1 MEAKELRI
9 DNWIKYNF
17 KMQGWKYV
25 QVCANDFHN
34 GFRDDKFVSINYK
47 PIPLTEEWILKFGF
61 DKDSDNDY
69 CFKGF
74 HLEDRNIDT
83 FLPVEKILKLKD
95 NFGCWY
101 VGAYLRE
108 LKYVHQLQN
117 LYFALTNEELII
129 KQ

>member
-1 MEAKELRI
+1 MEAKELMIGNYVNLIADGHKHEPDTFKWSI
-9 DNWIKYNF
+9 DDYEYYETVMFNIL
-17 KMQGWKYV
+17 
-25 QVCANDFHN
+25 
-34 GFRDDKFVSINYK
+34 
-47 PIPLTEEWILKFGF
+47 PIPLTEWWLLKFGF
-61 DKDSDNDY
+61 EKDIDNDY

-108 LKYVHQLQN
+108 LKHVHQLQN
-117 LYFALTNEELII
+117 LYFALTSKELTI
-129 KQ
+129 